1 MPNISE
7 PSSKPGRGY
16 LSTSDGK
23 WRVISQAMPICADKN
38 TPQEAIAAANT
49 MRLVIEAAA
58 WNGDRG
64 EWVWLETIEELN

>member
-1 MPNISE
+1 MTHIIE

-16 LSTSDGK
+16 LSTSGGK

-38 TPQEAIAAANT
+38 TPEEALSAAKT

-64 EWVWLETIEELN
+64 EWVWLETIDELK